1 MVVANQAN
9 NQRKTDQWFHWL
21 AFTDRGKLAIT
32 YYDRAYGDDETT
44 GFSDMS
50 VSGSD
55 NSNFTVFGV
64 KRVTSASMPPPTQ
77 FPNVQ
82 GNSQFWGDYI
92 GLATRGNN
100 AVPIWSDTRDDDV
113 FVCQG
118 TAVPGT
124 PPALC
129 LATEP
134 NGIVA
139 NDENIYLDVVDLPT
153 R

>member
-1 MVVANQAN
+1 MPAAPRLAGMGGTMAVPPRAVA
-9 NQRKTDQWFHWL
+9 
-21 AFTDRGKLAIT
+21 
-32 YYDRAYGDDETT
+32 
-44 GFSDMS
+44 
-50 VSGSD
+50 GS
-55 NSNFTVFGV
+55 
-64 KRVTSASMPPPTQ
+64 R
-77 FPNVQ
+77 

-92 GLATRGNN
+92 GLATKGNN
-100 AVPIWSDTRDDDV
+100 AVPIWSDSRDDDV
-113 FVCQG
+113 FVCPG

-129 LATEP
+129 TATEP